1 MSEIHIDGSE
11 GEGGGQILRTS
22 LALAAITGKSVR
34 FTNVRAGRSKPGLL
48 RQHLTALRA
57 AAEVC
62 GARVEGDE
70 LGSQNVRFVP
80 GAIRGGSYRFAVGT
94 AGSACLVCQTV
105 LPMLLKAEA
114 PSEVVFEGGTHAMGA
129 PSFDFFARVFVP
141 LLQRMGAH
149 VSAELETHGFYPA
162 GGGRFVLRV
171 EPVTQ
176 WTPIRLVDDE
186 PLRVVSVTAMVANL
200 SFTIVERE
208 LEAMGAA
215 LDVPEAQRRR
225 MGVKS
230 PGPGNVVMIE
240 LASDTARELVTAFG
254 RRELS
259 SEAVAHTAVDEARA
273 LLAAGVPV
281 GQHLADQLLLPMALA
296 GGGALRT
303 LPLTLHSR
311 TNIEVI
317 QRFLPLRVT
326 VDVVEGTGVTTLSLR
341 TSP

>member
-1 MSEIHIDGSE
+1 MSELHIDGSA

-57 AAEVC
+57 AAQVC
-62 GARVEGDE
+62 GACVEGDE
-70 LGSQNVRFVP
+70 LGSQSVRFVP

-94 AGSACLVCQTV
+94 AGSACLVSQTV
-105 LPMLLKAEA
+105 LPMLLMADA
-114 PSEVVFEGGTHAMGA
+114 PSEVVFEGGTHAMSA
-129 PSFDFFARVFVP
+129 PSYDFFARVFVP
-141 LLQRMGAH
+141 LLQRMGAR
-149 VSAELETHGFYPA
+149 VSTEIESHGFYPA

-171 EPVTQ
+171 SPVTQ
-176 WTPIRLVDDE
+176 WTPISLVDDG
-186 PLRVVSVTAMVANL
+186 PLRVTSVTAMVANL
-200 SFTIVERE
+200 PFTIVERE

-215 LDVPEAQRRR
+215 FDVPAEQRRR

-240 LASDTARELVTAFG
+240 LASETARELVTAFG
-254 RRELS
+254 KREIS
-259 SEAVAHTAVDEARA
+259 SEAVAQLAVDEARA

-311 TNIEVI
+311 TNIDVI
-317 QRFLPLRVT
+317 QRFLPLRVAT
-326 VDVVEGTGVTTLSLR
+326 DVAADTGVTTLTL
-341 TSP
+341 TTKV

>member
-1 MSEIHIDGSE
+1 MSELHIDGGE

-34 FTNVRAGRSKPGLL
+34 FSNVRAGRSKPGLL

-70 LGSQNVRFVP
+70 LGSQTLRFTP
-80 GAIRGGSYRFAVGT
+80 GTIRGGTYHFAVGT

-105 LPMLLKAEA
+105 LPMLLVADA
-114 PSEVVFEGGTHAMGA
+114 PSDVVFEGGTHAMSA
-129 PSFDFFARVFVP
+129 PSYDFFARVFLP
-141 LLQRMGAH
+141 LLQRMGAR
-149 VSAELETHGFYPA
+149 VEARLDRHGFYPA
-162 GGGRFVLRV
+162 GGGRFVLSV
-171 EPVTQ
+171 SPVAQ
-176 WTPIRLVDDE
+176 WTPISLLDDA
-186 PLRVVSVTAMVANL
+186 PLRVTEVRALVANL
-200 SFTIVERE
+200 PFTIAERE
-208 LEAMGAA
+208 LAAMGDA
-215 LDVPEAQRRR
+215 LDVPAEQRRG

-259 SEAVAHTAVDEARA
+259 SEAVASDAVAEARA
-273 LLAAGVPV
+273 LLAARVPV
-281 GQHLADQLLLPMALA
+281 GPHLADQLLLPMALA

-303 LPLTLHSR
+303 VPLTLHSR
-311 TNIEVI
+311 TNLDVI

-326 VDVVEGTGVTTLSLR
+326 TDVAPDTGVTTLTLAA
-341 TSP
+341 P